1 MPQRLTAMGP
11 PALLRAVAGVPNSVP
26 ACLYF
31 RDEVAPDCR
40 LRSTHAPIP
49 SGVGGFNRFFR
60 RLASAPARV
69 ASVWQLLLAVAK
81 AST

>member
-31 RDEVAPDCR
+31 RDEVAPDCP
-40 LRSTHAPIP
+40 LSTTQAPNP
-49 SGVGGFNRFFR
+49 SGVGGLNCFSR
-60 RLASAPARV
+60 RLASAPTRV
-69 ASVWQLLLAVAK
+69 AGVWWALLAVAR